1 MDKIIIQTPAPAKNM
16 AAGLILTFL
25 FGPLGLFYASI
36 TGGIL
41 LSILALVFLVIGV
54 VTFGLGLVVMPVVWM
69 AAMIWAAV
77 AIDRANKSA
86 ASVAP

>member
-1 MDKIIIQTPAPAKNM
+1 MDQIIIQTPAPAKSM

-36 TGGIL
+36 AGGFL
-41 LSILALVFLVIGV
+41 LSILALIFLIIGV
-54 VTFGLGLVVMPVVWM
+54 LTFGLGLFVMPVVWV

-77 AIDRANKSA
+77 AVDRANKSA
-86 ASVAP
+86 ASASR